1 MVCVCACVNFKDS
14 QELIIKSIVR
24 VKSGE
29 SSPPVTTLWS
39 RYAERTMQA
48 TMFVRDTRKKAHS
61 HGPSPVRRFLYNKPV
76 IAIIIVIIINCYYR
90 H

>member
-1 MVCVCACVNFKDS
+1 
-14 QELIIKSIVR
+14 
-24 VKSGE
+24 
-29 SSPPVTTLWS
+29 
-39 RYAERTMQA
+39 
-48 TMFVRDTRKKAHS
+48 MFVRDTRKKAHS